1 MKAGNSIEVRDF
13 VAESPEVSL
22 RIPELMIERGA
33 FCALVA
39 KSGAGKSVLLSVLTG
54 HLLIPWMR
62 KECTVHFSRFQI
74 GERSLPPAAFSAPEK
89 LRESLRTENLVY
101 LPQKLPDDRSL
112 DRSALAEMADVVGAI
127 APDCLRRLTKE
138 RLTERCRELGLQN
151 VLGQRLKDLS
161 GGERRRVEIVARLV
175 GVESQSDHDGKEH
188 VILYLDEPTTGLDPS
203 ARHRYFVFL
212 KQARALF
219 SDFSLTI
226 VCATHDLEILEAG
239 ENDEEERIFDSVA
252 YVRKEESE
260 QRGNICAVAWY
271 GDADEFLQ
279 SRKFRELK
287 GDLDPESDTTA
298 EIATE
303 LPSAEEGG
311 TPPEVSFA
319 KSTEPASSPRVRRNL
334 WAEYKATFGKELV
347 RAFGKQF
354 LGRGKRLAF
363 AIPFLVGLIVFAAF
377 LARDDTSGGRFLF
390 FATIY
395 AFWIG
400 LFNSCQT
407 VNGAV
412 ASGEW
417 TYWVLGLRRSFV
429 RYIQANSLVSLVV
442 SLAQVAL
449 FAGTILGF
457 SAFCGRNSLFN
468 VFVSPADLPLFFI
481 EDVAGISPNF
491 LIAIFFFGSLV
502 CASIAGVGMGT
513 LVSCVAR
520 DTQGSLKTAVGIVVV
535 SMIASTTVLKVEGHS
550 TPASLPIWLKCHL
563 KHHAGTAFFTAP
575 AASSS
580 KLPHVLEDASLF
592 LPQRYFFNIGRVL
605 DHHVLH
611 HQERWDS
618 SPERGDFD
626 HDLPEGS
633 PVTGDWMNWKEIR
646 TPEKLEQIQRKLGED
661 GKSLNQKRFPFLIA
675 KVVGLEAAACLGL
688 ALLYF
693 TVGILIARNKKSLY
707 ELH

>member
-1 MKAGNSIEVRDF
+1 MKAGNSILIRDF

-22 RIPELMIERGA
+22 RIPELTIERGA

-62 KECTVHFSRFQI
+62 KESTVHFSRFQI
-74 GERSLPPAAFSAPEK
+74 GNCSLPPAAFFTPEK
-89 LRESLRTENLVY
+89 LRESLKTENLVY

-112 DRSALAEMADVVGAI
+112 HRSTLAEMADVVGAI
-127 APDCLRRLTKE
+127 APGCSRRLTKE
-138 RLTERCRELGLQN
+138 RLKARCRDMGLQN
-151 VLGQRLKDLS
+151 VLSQRLKDLS

-175 GVESQSDHDGKEH
+175 GVESQYDHDGKEH
-188 VILYLDEPTTGLDPS
+188 VILYLDEPTSGLDP
-203 ARHRYFVFL
+203 AACQRYFVFL

-219 SDFSLTI
+219 SDVSLTI
-226 VCATHDLEILEAG
+226 VCATHDLEILKAG
-239 ENDEEERIFDSVA
+239 ENNSEERIFDTVA
-252 YVRKEESE
+252 YIRKDESE
-260 QRGNICAVAWY
+260 QKGKICAVAWY
-271 GDADEFLQ
+271 GDAGEFIQ
-279 SRKFRELK
+279 SAKFLELK
-287 GDLDPESDTTA
+287 GEPIPESDTIAKITPWAPITLEADNPA
-298 EIATE
+298 EDS
-303 LPSAEEGG
+303 LAES
-311 TPPEVSFA
+311 P
-319 KSTEPASSPRVRRNL
+319 EPASSPPARKDL
-334 WAEYKATFGKELV
+334 WADYTSTFDGELV

-363 AIPFLVGLIVFAAF
+363 AIPVLVGLIVFVAF
-377 LARDDTSGGRFLF
+377 LARDDTSGERFLF
-390 FATIY
+390 FATVY

-400 LFNSCQT
+400 LFSSCQT

-449 FAGTILGF
+449 FAGTILVF
-457 SAFCGRNSLFN
+457 SASWGRNSLFN
-468 VFVSPADLPLFFI
+468 VFITPADLPLFFI
-481 EDVAGISPNF
+481 EDVAGLSPDL
-491 LIAIFFFGSLV
+491 LIAILFFGSLV
-502 CASIAGVGMGT
+502 CAAIAGVGMGT
-513 LVSCVAR
+513 LVSCIAK

-550 TPASLPIWLKCHL
+550 EPASLPIWLKCHL
-563 KHHAGTAFFTAP
+563 KYHAGTAFLVAP
-575 AASSS
+575 VALTS
-580 KLPHVLEDASLF
+580 KLPHVLEDASLL
-592 LPQRYFFNIGRVL
+592 LPQRYFFNVGRVL
-605 DHHVLH
+605 DHHVLQ

-618 SPERGDFD
+618 NRERSEFEY
-626 HDLPEGS
+626 DLPEGS
-633 PVTGDWMNWKEIR
+633 PVTADWKNWKEIR
-646 TPEKLEQIQRKLGED
+646 TPEKLEQARRKLNEG
-661 GKSLNQKRFPFLIA
+661 GKSLNQGRFPLLIA
-675 KVVGLEAAACLGL
+675 KVVALEIAACLGL